1 MPLEANLEVV
11 MKAHVGDR
19 LVVKAHNV
27 GQRERS
33 AEVIEVRGESGEPP
47 YIVRWL
53 DDGHEGLIY
62 PGSDVVIE
70 KGHHKRAKKEG

>member
-1 MPLEANLEVV
+1 
-11 MKAHVGDR
+11 MKARVGDR

-27 GQRERS
+27 GQKDRTG
-33 AEVIEVRGESGEPP
+33 EVIEVHGESGEPP
-47 YIVRWL
+47 YVVRWL

-70 KGHHKRAKKEG
+70 RSHRKRAKTGD

>member
-1 MPLEANLEVV
+1 

-19 LVVKAHNV
+19 LVVKAHSV
-27 GQRERS
+27 GQKERT

-47 YIVRWL
+47 FVVRWA

-70 KGHHKRAKKEG
+70 KRQRGRAKTKD

>member
-1 MPLEANLEVV
+1 

-27 GQRERS
+27 GQKDRPG
-33 AEVIEVRGESGEPP
+33 EVIEVHGESGEPP
-47 YIVRWL
+47 YVVRWL

-70 KGHHKRAKKEG
+70 KHGRRRGKTSD